1 MQFIGLR
8 KGIKD
13 LEGWRSVMPAMFVAR
28 GNNSPRERACR
39 RERDVLDPEA
49 WLRPETNPIG
59 GVQ

>member
-1 MQFIGLR
+1 M
-8 KGIKD
+8 D

-49 WLRPETNPIG
+49 WLRPETNAIG